1 MTIAIGSRV
10 LVPKANHVAQLV
22 NHYSELVAIL
32 PDTYRLRTVS
42 SFPDERATS
51 VKLFQKRNERDSA
64 NESWIDI
71 YRKILSSPSHS
82 LATQETIE
90 KYVFF

>member
-64 NESWIDI
+64 NESI
-71 YRKILSSPSHS
+71 YIERYYLLHHILLLRKKL
-82 LATQETIE
+82 
-90 KYVFF
+90 